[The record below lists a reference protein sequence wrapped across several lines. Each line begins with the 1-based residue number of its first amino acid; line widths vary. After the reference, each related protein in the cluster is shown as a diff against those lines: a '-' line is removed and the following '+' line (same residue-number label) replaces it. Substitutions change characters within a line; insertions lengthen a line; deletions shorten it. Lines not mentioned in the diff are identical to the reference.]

1 MTTRRIYIAGPMTG
15 IPGFNYPAFHAMAAR
30 LRELGLHVENP
41 AEGPHPEAG
50 GWHLYMRAALAKMVT
65 CDTVIFLKGWPA
77 SRGAC
82 LEHYLALTLQMKIIY
97 PEQAVESGVLEAS
110 R

>member
-15 IPGFNYPAFHAMAAR
+15 IPGFNYSAFHAMAAR
-30 LRELGLHVENP
+30 LRALGLHVENP

-50 GWHLYMRAALAKMVT
+50 GWHLYMRLALAKMVT
-65 CDTVIFLKGWPA
+65 CDTVIFLKGWQA

-82 LEHYLALTLQMKIIY
+82 LEHYLALTLKMKIIY
-97 PEQAVESGVLEAS
+97 PEQAVESGVLEAD